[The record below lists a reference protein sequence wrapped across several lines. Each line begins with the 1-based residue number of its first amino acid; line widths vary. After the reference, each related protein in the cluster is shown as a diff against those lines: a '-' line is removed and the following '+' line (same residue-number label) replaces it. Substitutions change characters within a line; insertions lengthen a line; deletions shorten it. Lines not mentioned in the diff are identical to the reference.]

1 MEKRKRSFRLRPA
14 LLAAVMFLSL
24 LAPMAPAAQ
33 GADAVTGSVS
43 ATVRL
48 DFDQPLAELRRR
60 EVRAE
65 LWQEGNYLGAANL
78 ADAGNVSFSGYAAAV
93 SHRDAAGEP
102 LYGETPGFLDLRV
115 DGLPQGNYTLRLSG
129 RGYVT
134 CERTVVMNDCARHLV
149 VGTGDASFALG
160 DFDGNGVVDAQDR
173 ELLADALGS
182 AGSQGWSAST
192 STGTGRSTSL
202 TWPASTGRLA
212 RRARPRCWRPP
223 CWPRRWTCPA

>member
-1 MEKRKRSFRLRPA
+1 MEKRKRSFLLRPA

-24 LAPMAPAAQ
+24 LAPMATVAQ
-33 GADAVTGSVS
+33 GAGAAVTGSVS

-102 LYGETPGFLDLRV
+102 LFGEPPGFLDLRV
-115 DGLPQGNYTLRLSG
+115 DGLPQGN
-129 RGYVT
+129 
-134 CERTVVMNDCARHLV
+134 
-149 VGTGDASFALG
+149 
-160 DFDGNGVVDAQDR
+160 
-173 ELLADALGS
+173 
-182 AGSQGWSAST
+182 
-192 STGTGRSTSL
+192 
-202 TWPASTGRLA
+202 
-212 RRARPRCWRPP
+212 
-223 CWPRRWTCPA
+223 